1 MLTHASGVS
10 SHVCVDARVACLNTH
25 AHLRAVFRVSAQK
38 RVFLHSDL
46 HYWCS
51 VVPHA
56 FFPFPHMCANTPL
69 FVSTHRIHV
78 PDVLRRC
85 FNGNRN
91 EDEEIDVRVAAVEQA
106 REDEEARQRVAAAA
120 REQQKQQQIAAQAQ
134 EEAAAK
140 EKLLSGE
147 LRSLQQ
153 RTALVKVLRTIQAGG
168 REPRA
173 AAAAGH
179 FRRAEVDHQHLAG
192 VGEMGF
198 PVVAAMCGACARR
211 GQEEGEAKYAAK
223 CARNAV
229 FDILEM

>member
-1 MLTHASGVS
+1 MVE
-10 SHVCVDARVACLNTH
+10 
-25 AHLRAVFRVSAQK
+25 LRARGLLVRLPTCRHILCLHCALALLRWAKKYDVSYI
-38 RVFLHSDL
+38 RCPLCRCEV
-46 HYWCS
+46 
-51 VVPHA
+51 
-56 FFPFPHMCANTPL
+56 HM
-69 FVSTHRIHV
+69 
-78 PDVLRRC
+78 LRRC

-198 PVVAAMCGACARR
+198 PVVAAMCGACVRC
-211 GQEEGEAKYAAK
+211 GQEEGGAKYAAK